1 MSMFNVNSASF
12 HQVYVSG
19 AIDLTGSINLT
30 GSLLIDGDKIENLI
44 SHTTKYGR
52 LLYNSYTQN
61 TDPGSGYFSMNSST
75 AWSQATELYI
85 SLDNYEKNIEI
96 SSSKYNLYNSTINSL
111 FNEKIVGST
120 IKLQSDVVNDNTYKI
135 FEITNMNIV
144 SGSGNNYVKLDV
156 TEKSSYTDGNV
167 LLALGQKFNVDFEII
182 SKNKRQIDIVT
193 GSKSFYAPYWAKDIV
208 VIAIGAGGGG
218 GGGIQAKNTHHFSV
232 GGAGGSGGS
241 IAYSQFNNL
250 TGGVRIDCFIGGGG
264 SGGNTGSVDDVN
276 SYGLICPT
284 CDLGSDFNSFTN
296 KNSTV
301 SDTIPPTVLNSTNA
315 TIYDILDQYVPTASA
330 GINGGSTFAYVYEN
344 SSSNQE
350 INFLSWISAPGGI
363 GGSGGYSLGLS
374 GSISASAAYD
384 LLLINKFSPISI
396 PGGTNL
402 NTRESAGDV
411 ILGGGPG
418 GYGISLPI
426 FANDFYSNYAPS
438 LPWGTEPITPGTQ
451 SIVKLPFGINQTNSR
466 NKWDTLTNGNPVIIV
481 RRDFESNNDGDAILI
496 KPQGAASS
504 SILPT
509 NYLSFDKPKD
519 IGITGGGGGTGWV
532 TSSLVV
538 TSSMRIGSSG
548 SLLLN
553 NSLFDY
559 TLSTG
564 GNGGNRSTLGGLSI
578 QLPQTG
584 SGYGAGGGG
593 GASDIYGGTAQNGAS
608 GKSGAVV
615 IICLG

>member
-1 MSMFNVNSASF
+1 MSIFNVNSASF
-12 HQVYVSG
+12 NELTV
-19 AIDLTGSINLT
+19 TGSVNLS
-30 GSLLIDGDKIENLI
+30 GSLLLNGNMIEKVIEL
-44 SHTTKYGR
+44 STKYGS
-52 LLYNSYTQN
+52 LTYNSHSIN
-61 TDPGSGYFSMNSST
+61 TDPGLGSFSINSST
-75 AWSQATELYI
+75 VWSEATELYV
-85 SLDNYEKNIEI
+85 SLENQEKITETN
-96 SSSKYNLYNSTINSL
+96 SSKADLYTSTLNSL
-111 FNEKIVGST
+111 FYEKLAGSK
-120 IKLQSDVVNDNTYKI
+120 IKLESDVPNDITYKI
-135 FEITNMNIV
+135 FEITNMKIV
-144 SGSGNNYVKLDV
+144 SESAQKYVKFDV
-156 TEKSSYTDGNV
+156 IEDSSYTNDYV
-167 LLALGQKFNVDFEII
+167 LLALGQKFNIDFEILN
-182 SKNKRQIDIVT
+182 KNKKQIDIISS
-193 GSKSFYAPYWAKDIV
+193 SKSFYAPYWAKDIV
-208 VIAIGAGGGG
+208 VMAIGAGGGG
-218 GGGIQAKNTHHFSV
+218 GGGIEAKDTHHFSV

-241 IAYSQFNNL
+241 IAYSRFNNL
-250 TGGVRIDCFIGGGG
+250 TGGVRIDCFVGEGGQ
-264 SGGNTGSVDDVN
+264 GGNAGSVDDVN

-284 CDLGSDFNSFTN
+284 CDLGNDFNSFTN
-296 KNSTV
+296 KNNTV
-301 SDTIPPTVLNSTNA
+301 SDTIPPNVLNSTNA

-350 INFLSWISAPGGI
+350 INFLSWVSAPGGI

-384 LLLINKFSPISI
+384 LIRINTFSPISI

-402 NTRESAGDV
+402 NSRESVGDV
-411 ILGGGPG
+411 VLGGGPG

-426 FANDFYSNYAPS
+426 FANDFYSNHAPS

-466 NKWDTLTNGNPVIIV
+466 NKWDTLTNGNPVIII
-481 RRDFESNNDGDAILI
+481 RRDYESNNDGDAILI

-509 NYLSFDKPKD
+509 NYLSFHKPSD
-519 IGITGGGGGTGWV
+519 IGITGGGGGNGWITG
-532 TSSLVV
+532 SLVV
-538 TSSMRIGSSG
+538 TSSMRVGSSG

-553 NSLFDY
+553 NNLFDY
-559 TLSTG
+559 TISTG

-593 GASDIYGGTAQNGAS
+593 GASDYYGGTAQNGAS

-615 IICLG
+615 IISLG